1 MGERELLANSRPKD
15 KTASGKNLQAQIR
28 VSRKLFAKPCC
39 IRRKPVSTTE
49 GVSGCGVRFN
59 RQLHPDEKQVIADK
73 AGSDKAEANKLTKA
87 ACIAVKCWAEYPMG
101 SDAYNT
107 NYVSQLDA
115 SQLGAELTWVDQLK
129 EAGLGVSKFVAPSVI
144 PSMFETV
151 GANLTSETVS
161 AGVGN
166 IPSYLPKKK

>member
-1 MGERELLANSRPKD
+1 
-15 KTASGKNLQAQIR
+15 
-28 VSRKLFAKPCC
+28 
-39 IRRKPVSTTE
+39 
-49 GVSGCGVRFN
+49 
-59 RQLHPDEKQVIADK
+59 
-73 AGSDKAEANKLTKA
+73 
-87 ACIAVKCWAEYPMG
+87 MG